1 MEYLRDDAIHKATT
15 KLTALADTITIET
28 LDIKGM
34 VGPKKSGKRQKSFN
48 RSLHNVA
55 MGEIHRQI
63 EYKTGWYGTTLI
75 KASRYYP
82 SLKNV
87 FRMW

>member
-34 VGPKKSGKRQKSFN
+34 VGPKKSGKDHKKLQPLTSQCRFGLRYTDRLSTSQ
-48 RSLHNVA
+48 V
-55 MGEIHRQI
+55 
-63 EYKTGWYGTTLI
+63 GTTPH
-75 KASRYYP
+75 P
-82 SLKNV
+82 SKPQDTIQA
-87 FRMW
+87 